1 MMTQLAVIGLG
12 HWGPNYL
19 RNYSQMDGCKVAAC
33 VDQNGSR
40 VAAFRKTH
48 PRINFYQSTEEMYAK
63 EKPDA
68 VVIATPTVTHFQ
80 IAGEALA
87 HKCHVLVEKPLAMDE
102 KECRGLVDLAEKG
115 KRLLMVGHTFLYNDA
130 VIWMKDYLSQGGC
143 GEKIYYMHAV
153 RTNLEPIRYDV
164 NALMDL
170 APHDISI
177 FLYLLGAKPV
187 AVSAS
192 GAAFLNE
199 AREDVTFM
207 TIYFENGTLGH
218 VHVSW
223 LDPRKVRQ
231 VTVIGDKKMIVFD
244 DIAVQEPIRIYD
256 KGVRCS
262 QEYSDFGEFKAI
274 VYDGDVVIPK
284 VQLGEP
290 LKNQC
295 REFLNDLQ
303 AGKIHRSDASFGL
316 EVVRVLDAARES
328 LKRRGQV
335 VELND

>member
-1 MMTQLAVIGLG
+1 MMRLAVIGLG

-19 RNYSQMDGCKVAAC
+19 RNYSQMDGCEVAAC

-48 PRINFYQSTEEMYAK
+48 PSINFYPSTEEMYAK

-68 VVIATPTVTHFQ
+68 VVIATPTATHFQ
-80 IAGEALA
+80 ITGEALK

-130 VIWMKDYLSQGGC
+130 VIWMKNYLSQGGC

-153 RTNLEPIRYDV
+153 RTNLGPIRYDV

-170 APHDISI
+170 APHDVSI

-192 GAAFLNE
+192 GAAFLDE

-207 TIYFENGTLGH
+207 TIYFENGMLGH

-244 DIAVQEPIRIYD
+244 DLTVQEPIRIYD
-256 KGVRCS
+256 KGVRRS
-262 QEYSDFGEFKAI
+262 QEYSDFGEFKAV

-284 VQLGEP
+284 IQMGEP

-295 REFLNDLQ
+295 REFLNYLQ
-303 AGKIHRSDASFGL
+303 TGKIGRSDAWFGL
-316 EVVRVLDAARES
+316 EVVRVLDAARGS
-328 LKRRGQV
+328 LQRRGQV
-335 VELND
+335 VEL

>member
-1 MMTQLAVIGLG
+1 MTQLAVIGLG

-19 RNYSQMDGCKVAAC
+19 RIFSQMDRCKVAAC
-33 VDQNGSR
+33 VDQDASR
-40 VAAFRKTH
+40 VAAFRKAY
-48 PRINFYQSTEEMYAK
+48 PGVNFYLSAEEMYLK
-63 EKPDA
+63 EKLDA
-68 VVIATPTVTHFQ
+68 VVISTPTATHFK
-80 IAGEALA
+80 ITSEALA
-87 HKCHVLVEKPLAMDE
+87 HDCHVLVEKPLAMDE
-102 KECRGLVDLAEKG
+102 KECRDLKDLGEKG

-130 VIWMKDYLSQGGC
+130 VIWMKNYLSQGLC
-143 GEKIYYMHAV
+143 GEKIYYLHAV
-153 RTNLEPIRYDV
+153 RTNLGPIRYDV

-177 FLYLLGAKPV
+177 FLYLLGVKPI

-199 AREDVTFM
+199 AREDVIFM

-244 DIAVQEPIRIYD
+244 DIAAQEPIRIYD
-256 KGVRCS
+256 KGVRRS
-262 QEYSDFGEFKAI
+262 QEYSDFCEFKAI

-295 REFLNDLQ
+295 REFLNYLQ
-303 AGKIHRSDASFGL
+303 AGKIGRSGASFGL

-328 LKRRGQV
+328 LKRKGQV